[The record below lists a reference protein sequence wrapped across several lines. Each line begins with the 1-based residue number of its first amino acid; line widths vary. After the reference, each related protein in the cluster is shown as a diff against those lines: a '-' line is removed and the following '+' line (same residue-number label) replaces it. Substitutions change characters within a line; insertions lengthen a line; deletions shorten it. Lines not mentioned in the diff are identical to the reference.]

1 MKIDAENRMP
11 NLMNLMNFRFAL
23 FQNGV
28 LLGCRGALWQ
38 FNRVRLLLL
47 DIIDYDSTRKN
58 TSHLSEGC

>member
-1 MKIDAENRMP
+1 MP